1 MTKSSNPDDFL
12 NKLWNFFASVKL
24 SVAILLSLAMTS
36 VIGTVIP
43 QNESPMRYLQIFG
56 DAWFKILNTLDI
68 FDMYHS
74 WWFRFLLCMLTINI
88 IVCSIN
94 RLSSTWKVIFP
105 KKASFN
111 INRFR
116 NAKNRQEWSA
126 SVSAEELKNIYS
138 PWLSKRFGMVKTE
151 TSENGYLLF
160 GEKGRWTRLG
170 VYAVHLSIVLIVTGS
185 LVGSI
190 FGFDGFV
197 NIPEG
202 ESVSSISL
210 RNSQSSEIKLN
221 FEIKCNDFNFSLYEN
236 SQMPKEYRSSLS
248 IIKDDQIVVKKDIV
262 VNDPLRYEGINIFQ
276 SSYGKIPS
284 TDTIPVNKFTVTI
297 TEKAS
302 GLIYNKE
309 ATIETPIEMP
319 GNSGTLVVVDFRRS
333 IPYHGVDMSNAFLCR
348 LANRNGESEHFII
361 PADSPRFDV
370 MRKGNFIISITNVE
384 FKDII
389 PEIQYYTGLQVTK
402 DPGVPMVYAGFL
414 FMIIGCYVTFFM
426 FHQKI
431 CIEVTVA
438 DGKTTVM
445 TAGISGK
452 NRPGMNAVVR
462 RVSNQLKKLS

>member
-1 MTKSSNPDDFL
+1 MTKSSNPDDFMHQ
-12 NKLWNFFASVKL
+12 LWNFFASVKL
-24 SVAILLSLAMTS
+24 SVVILLSLAMTS

-43 QNESPMRYLQIFG
+43 QNESPILYHRKFG
-56 DAWFKILNTLDI
+56 DVLFNIFDTLDI

-74 WWFRFLLCMLTINI
+74 WWFRFLLCILTINI

-105 KKASFN
+105 KKPSFN
-111 INRFR
+111 ISRFR
-116 NAKNRQEWSA
+116 KAKNRQEWTDA
-126 SVSAEELKNIYS
+126 ESAEALKNIYA
-138 PWLSKRFGMVKTE
+138 PWLSKRFGMIETE
-151 TSENGYLLF
+151 TSENGYILF

-170 VYAVHLSIVLIVTGS
+170 VYAVHLSIIFMVIGGLI
-185 LVGSI
+185 GSI

-202 ESVSSISL
+202 ESISSISL
-210 RNSQSSEIKLN
+210 RNNQPDIKLN
-221 FEIKCNDFNFSLYEN
+221 FEIKCDDFDFSRYEN

-276 SSYGKIPS
+276 SSYGKLPAS
-284 TDTIPVNKFTVTI
+284 KLTVTF

-302 GLIYNKE
+302 GLVYNKE
-309 ATIETPIEMP
+309 ATMKTPIEMP
-319 GNSGTLVVVDFRRS
+319 GNSGTLIVEDFRPSFSFRS
-333 IPYHGVDMSNAFLCR
+333 VNLSNVFLCQ
-348 LANRNGESEHFII
+348 LILTDGEPEHII
-361 PADSPRFDV
+361 ISADFSRFDV
-370 MRKGNFIISITNVE
+370 MRKGDFVISIANAD
-384 FKDII
+384 FK
-389 PEIQYYTGLQVTK
+389 YYTGLQVTK

-431 CIEVTVA
+431 CIEITVT
-438 DGKTTVM
+438 DGKTSVM
-445 TAGISGK
+445 AAGISGK

-462 RVSNQLKKLS
+462 RMSNQLKKLS